1 MERVIPALEL
11 VDLQVKKVWQ
21 MEEEMEINPLSH
33 TKDDFD
39 KQEASYKELKN
50 EVVNEKWKEE

>member
-1 MERVIPALEL
+1 
-11 VDLQVKKVWQ
+11 
-21 MEEEMEINPLSH
+21 MEINPLSH

-50 EVVNEKWKEE
+50 EVVNEKWKEEYPDNPKK